1 MLKPLYIK
9 GLFILLT
16 LLTYPA
22 YTDTVNYNIYICI
35 YKQPLKGDFVIMK
48 IICSKSELVKST
60 NIVMKAVSGK
70 TTMPI
75 LESILIEVEN
85 DIIKMT
91 GNDMEMG
98 IETLLKGE
106 IVREGS
112 VLVEAKMFFEFV
124 RKMPSDEI
132 IIETSDNTIIITSG
146 KSEIKLA
153 VKDKD
158 EFPAL
163 PDIDRDKKITVSQ
176 FTLREMIRQTIHSIS
191 TNESSKL
198 MTGEL
203 FEIKDNE
210 FKITSLDGYRISIR
224 KVFLKE
230 NYDTVK
236 VVIPGKTLNEIIK
249 IISGGIEDDVNIYFT
264 DKHVLFEFDDTIVL
278 SRLIEGEYYRID
290 QMLSGD
296 YETKVNV
303 NKSEIFGCI
312 DRASLL
318 IRESD
323 KKPIVLNVTDNN
335 LKIEVNSSMGSLDEQ
350 IDISKEGPDIMVAFN
365 PKFMIDALKVI
376 DDDEITIYFIN
387 SKAPFFIKNDEGSYI
402 YLIVPVKLNAVL

>member
-1 MLKPLYIK
+1 
-9 GLFILLT
+9 
-16 LLTYPA
+16 
-22 YTDTVNYNIYICI
+22 
-35 YKQPLKGDFVIMK
+35 MK
-48 IICSKSELVKST
+48 IICNKSDLVKST

-75 LESILIEVEN
+75 LESILIDVDN
-85 DIIKMT
+85 DTIKMT

-98 IETLLKGE
+98 IETIVKGE
-106 IVREGS
+106 IVQEGS
-112 VLVEAKMFFEFV
+112 VLVEAKMFFEFI

-132 IIETSDNTIIITSG
+132 VIENDDVNVILTSG
-146 KSEIKLA
+146 KAEIKLA
-153 VKDKD
+153 VRDKD

-163 PDIDRDKKITVSQ
+163 PDIDKDNKITVSQ

-230 NYDTVK
+230 SYETVK

-249 IISGGIEDDVNIYFT
+249 IISGGIEEEVNIYFT

-296 YETKVNV
+296 YETKVVV
-303 NKSEIFGCI
+303 NKATIFGCI

-318 IRESD
+318 IRDSE
-323 KKPIVLNVTDNN
+323 KKPIVLNVTDGN
-335 LKIEVNSSMGSLDEQ
+335 LNIDVNSSMGSLDEN
-350 IDISKEGPDIMVAFN
+350 IDIVKEGPDIMIAFN
-365 PKFMIDALKVI
+365 PKFMMDALKVI
-376 DDDEITIYFIN
+376 EDEEISIYFIN
-387 SKAPFFIKNDEGSYI
+387 SKAPFFIKNDDGSYI
-402 YLIVPVKLNAVL
+402 YLIVPVKLNAVM

>member
-1 MLKPLYIK
+1 
-9 GLFILLT
+9 
-16 LLTYPA
+16 
-22 YTDTVNYNIYICI
+22 
-35 YKQPLKGDFVIMK
+35 MK
-48 IICSKSELVKST
+48 IICGKSELVKST
-60 NIVMKAVSGK
+60 NIVLKAVTGK

-85 DIIKMT
+85 GIIKMT

-98 IETLLKGE
+98 IETILKGE

-112 VLVEAKMFFEFV
+112 VLVDAKMFSEFV

-132 IIETSDNTIIITSG
+132 IIETSDNSVVITSG

-153 VKDKD
+153 IKDKD

-163 PDIDRDKKITVSQ
+163 PYIDKDKKVTVSQ

-230 NYDTVK
+230 SYDTIK
-236 VVIPGKTLNEIIK
+236 VVIPGKTLNEITK
-249 IISGGIEDDVNIYFT
+249 IINGGIEEEINIYFT
-264 DKHVLFEFDDTIVL
+264 DRHVLFEFDDTIVL

-296 YETKVNV
+296 YETKVSV
-303 NKSEIFGCI
+303 NKSAIFGCI

-318 IRESD
+318 IRESE
-323 KKPIVLNVTDNN
+323 KKPIVLNVTENN
-335 LKIEVNSSMGSLDEQ
+335 LRIEVNSSKGSLDEH
-350 IDISKEGPDIMVAFN
+350 IDISKEGPDIMIAFN

-376 DDDEITIYFIN
+376 DDEEITIYFIN
-387 SKAPFFIKNDEGSYI
+387 SKAPFFIKNDDGSYI
-402 YLIVPVKLNAVL
+402 YLIVPVKLNAVM

>member
-1 MLKPLYIK
+1 
-9 GLFILLT
+9 
-16 LLTYPA
+16 
-22 YTDTVNYNIYICI
+22 
-35 YKQPLKGDFVIMK
+35 MK
-48 IICSKSELVKST
+48 IICNKADLVKST
-60 NIVMKAVSGK
+60 NIVMKAVSSK

-98 IETLLKGE
+98 IETIVKGE
-106 IVREGS
+106 IVNEGS
-112 VLVEAKMFFEFV
+112 VLVEAKMFFEFI

-132 IIETSDNTIIITSG
+132 VIENDDTNVILKSG
-146 KSEIKLA
+146 KAEIKLSLR
-153 VKDKD
+153 DKD

-163 PDIDRDKKITVSQ
+163 PDIDKYNKITVSQ

-230 NYDTVK
+230 SYDPVK

-249 IISGGIEDDVNIYFT
+249 IISGGIEEEVNIYFT

-296 YETKVNV
+296 YETKVLV
-303 NKSEIFGCI
+303 NKSTIFGCI

-318 IRESD
+318 IRDSE
-323 KKPIVLNVTDNN
+323 KKPIVLNVTDGN
-335 LKIEVNSSMGSLDEQ
+335 LNIDVNSSMGSLDEN
-350 IDISKEGPDIMVAFN
+350 IDIVKEGPDIMIAFN
-365 PKFMIDALKVI
+365 PKFMMDALKVI
-376 DDDEITIYFIN
+376 DDDEIAIYFIN
-387 SKAPFFIKNDEGSYI
+387 SKAPFFIKNDDGSYI
-402 YLIVPVKLNAVL
+402 YLIVPVKLNAVM

>member
-1 MLKPLYIK
+1 
-9 GLFILLT
+9 
-16 LLTYPA
+16 
-22 YTDTVNYNIYICI
+22 
-35 YKQPLKGDFVIMK
+35 MK
-48 IICSKSELVKST
+48 IVCNKSDLVKST
-60 NIVMKAVSGK
+60 NIVMKAVSSK

-75 LESILIEVEN
+75 LESILIEVNEGT
-85 DIIKMT
+85 IKMT

-98 IETLLKGE
+98 INTIVKGE
-106 IVREGS
+106 IVKEGS
-112 VLVEAKMFFEFV
+112 VLVEAKMFFEFI
-124 RKMPSDEI
+124 RKMPSETI
-132 IIETSDNTIIITSG
+132 TMETVNNSLVITSD
-146 KSEIKLA
+146 KAEIKLA
-153 VKDKD
+153 VKDKE

-163 PDIDRDKKITVSQ
+163 PDIEKINKVVVSQ

-210 FKITSLDGYRISIR
+210 FKITSLDGFRISIR
-224 KVFLKE
+224 KVFLKDSYE
-230 NYDTVK
+230 PIK

-249 IISGGIEDDVNIYFT
+249 IISGGIEDEVNIYFT

-296 YETKVNV
+296 YETKVV
-303 NKSEIFGCI
+303 IKKSTIFGCI

-318 IRESD
+318 IRESE
-323 KKPIVLNVTDNN
+323 KKPIVINVTDGGLN
-335 LKIEVNSSMGSLDEQ
+335 VSVDSAMGSIDET
-350 IDISKEGPDIMVAFN
+350 IDIVKEGADIMIAFN
-365 PKFMIDALKVI
+365 PKFLMDALKVI
-376 DDDEITIYFIN
+376 EDEEINMYFIN

-402 YLIVPVKLNAVL
+402 YLIVPVKLNAVM